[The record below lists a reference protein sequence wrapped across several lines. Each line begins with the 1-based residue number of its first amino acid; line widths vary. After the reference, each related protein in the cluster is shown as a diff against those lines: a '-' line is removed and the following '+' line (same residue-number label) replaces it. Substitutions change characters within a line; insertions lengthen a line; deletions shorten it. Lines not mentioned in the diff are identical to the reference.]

1 MPDPVPQPGAQP
13 PGQPPAPVAPP
24 PAPPAG
30 LTLEGMTSE
39 KLQELYKNSPDLFK
53 GLVPAVPPAPPAPP
67 PPAPSAGD
75 DLKLE
80 LPKDAQV
87 DQKVIDRFKERWSK
101 TAPEKRAQEVV
112 NFYLELNKEAQAS
125 NRASFDEWRK
135 KNEELLKAD
144 PDWRD
149 FEAAKAVA
157 QRPLAKY
164 ATPELAKALAE
175 SGWENHPEMAKFLH
189 KIGKAMGED
198 STRRPPP
205 VSAEATA
212 QAQEYGRRYD
222 HPSSRGMSGMPPAPT
237 E

>member
-1 MPDPVPQPGAQP
+1 
-13 PGQPPAPVAPP
+13 
-24 PAPPAG
+24 
-30 LTLEGMTSE
+30 MTSE
-39 KLQELYKNSPDLFK
+39 KLQALYKNSPDLFK
-53 GLVPAVPPAPPAPP
+53 GLVPAVSPAPPVPS
-67 PPAPSAGD
+67 PPAPSADGE
-75 DLKLE
+75 LKLE

-87 DQKVIDRFKERWSK
+87 DQKVIDRFKERWTK

-112 NFYLELNKEAQAS
+112 NFYLELNKEAQDF
-125 NRASFDEWRK
+125 NRASFDGWRK

-175 SGWENHPEMAKFLH
+175 SGWENHPEMARFLH

-205 VSAEATA
+205 VSQEAEA
-212 QAQEYGRRYD
+212 QSQELLRRYD
-222 HPSSRGMSGMPPAPT
+222 NPSSRGMSGLPPAVS